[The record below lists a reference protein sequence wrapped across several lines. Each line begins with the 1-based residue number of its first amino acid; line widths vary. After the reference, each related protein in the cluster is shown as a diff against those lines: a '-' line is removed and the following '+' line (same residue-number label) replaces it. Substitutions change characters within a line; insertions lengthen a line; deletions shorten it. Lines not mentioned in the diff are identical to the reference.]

1 MKITIE
7 HERQV
12 CEVNNP
18 EAVTITDALE
28 LMERA
33 LYGIGFVFKGSLEI
47 APEEKDTDLDD

>member
-18 EAVTITDALE
+18 DAITITEALE

-33 LYGIGFVFKGSLEI
+33 LLGIGFVFKGSLEI
-47 APEEKDTDLDD
+47 KEEEDSDLDD